1 MKKINIEKN
10 LLILLGLFLC
20 SLSVAQPVDVR
31 KTRIT
36 AGDTIELKTL
46 QINPEQFP
54 RVDVIFRAEN
64 QKKEP
69 IWGLTSDDM
78 TVIEEVDT
86 CQIIRFELLSK
97 EMPVNIALVTD
108 HSGSMEVANAFYN
121 AQSGIAKLLENLNTD
136 KDSVLI
142 VGFSNG
148 VDVVTPLTNDI
159 ELLNRE
165 LQSMRVFGATAFYDA
180 LSTAIDSIQQHSG
193 IRAIIAL
200 TDGEDNSS
208 RYSRRQIIQKGKDSG
223 VPTYIIG
230 LGLSEQN
237 QPQALTILGLLT
249 GFITSD
255 YLSEFADELGGEA
268 YFTTSSEK
276 LTDIYHEIAL
286 KVYSIYL
293 LTYTSENMSPA
304 DTTRIVDFQVGT
316 ATTEYDKDKAKY
328 TLSDEILERMGKL
341 PLLYIAIPLGII
353 TGIILLFGLAKKDD
367 VEDDINL
374 ETNPSV
380 TDADSEIG

>member
-121 AQSGIAKLLENLNTD
+121 AQCGIAKLLENLNLNLESHIVLVDGIIKTP
-136 KDSVLI
+136 DSKIPENAEVRI
-142 VGFSNG
+142 V
-148 VDVVTPLTNDI
+148 
-159 ELLNRE
+159 
-165 LQSMRVFGATAFYDA
+165 
-180 LSTAIDSIQQHSG
+180 
-193 IRAIIAL
+193 RAI
-200 TDGEDNSS
+200 
-208 RYSRRQIIQKGKDSG
+208 SG
-223 VPTYIIG
+223 G
-230 LGLSEQN
+230 
-237 QPQALTILGLLT
+237 
-249 GFITSD
+249 
-255 YLSEFADELGGEA
+255 
-268 YFTTSSEK
+268 
-276 LTDIYHEIAL
+276 
-286 KVYSIYL
+286 
-293 LTYTSENMSPA
+293 
-304 DTTRIVDFQVGT
+304 
-316 ATTEYDKDKAKY
+316 
-328 TLSDEILERMGKL
+328 
-341 PLLYIAIPLGII
+341 
-353 TGIILLFGLAKKDD
+353 
-367 VEDDINL
+367 
-374 ETNPSV
+374 
-380 TDADSEIG
+380 